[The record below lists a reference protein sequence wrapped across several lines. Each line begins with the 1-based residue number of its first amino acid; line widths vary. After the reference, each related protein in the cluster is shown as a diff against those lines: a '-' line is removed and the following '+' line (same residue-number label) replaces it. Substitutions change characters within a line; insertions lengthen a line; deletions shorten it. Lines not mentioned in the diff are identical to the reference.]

1 MLPLLRKKVSL
12 VNAQYRAG
20 SSALSELLSVR
31 RDLLSG
37 EIASN
42 NAEKAL
48 ADAWAA
54 IRYLIPQDVK

>member
-1 MLPLLRKKVSL
+1 MNL

-20 SSALSELLSVR
+20 SSALAELLSAR

-48 ADAWAA
+48 ADTWAA

>member
-1 MLPLLRKKVSL
+1 MPSIGAAAPRC
-12 VNAQYRAG
+12 
-20 SSALSELLSVR
+20 LSCSPPELLAAR

-48 ADAWAA
+48 ANAWAA